1 MLDQAESLRR
11 LASGEKNDFNNR
23 KKARIITITSGKG
36 GVGKSNFVVNLAI
49 SLQRQGQKVM
59 IFDAD
64 IGMGNDDVLM
74 GIYPKYNVLDLMKG
88 GMSIE
93 DVLVDGPEGIKLLP
107 GGSGLNNIEDLQQNE
122 REGFLEKIE
131 NIEGFDY
138 IFIDTGAGISRS
150 VLAFIA
156 CADDVIIVTTPEPT
170 SLTDAYSL
178 LKAVKYFKINKDTSI
193 VVNRTFHKG
202 EGEETF
208 FKFQRAVGRFLKL
221 ETKYLGCIDDDRKL
235 VMAVREQS
243 PVVISY
249 PNSNAAKC
257 IKDISKKIIN
267 EKRQQKGSGVE
278 GLFKRLFNIFS

>member
-49 SLQRQGQKVM
+49 SLQRQGKKVM

-122 REGFLEKIE
+122 REVFLKKIE

-156 CADDVIIVTTPEPT
+156 CSDDVIIVTTPEPT

-178 LKAVKYFKINKDTSI
+178 LKAVKHFKINKDTSI

-208 FKFQRAVGRFLKL
+208 FKFK
-221 ETKYLGCIDDDRKL
+221 
-235 VMAVREQS
+235 EQ
-243 PVVISY
+243 
-249 PNSNAAKC
+249 
-257 IKDISKKIIN
+257 
-267 EKRQQKGSGVE
+267 
-278 GLFKRLFNIFS
+278 

>member
-11 LASGEKNDFNNR
+11 LASGETNNIKNK

-49 SLQRQGQKVM
+49 SLQRQGKKVM

-74 GIYPKYNVLDLMKG
+74 GIYPKYNVLDLMKK

-93 DVLVDGPEGIKLLP
+93 EVLVDGPEGIKLLP
-107 GGSGLNNIEDLQQNE
+107 GGSGLNNIEDLQQHE
-122 REGFLEKIE
+122 RDQFLKKIE

-150 VLAFIA
+150 VLAFIS
-156 CADDVIIVTTPEPT
+156 CSDEIIIVTTPEPT

-178 LKAVKYFKINKDTSI
+178 LKAVKHFKIDKETNI
-193 VVNRTFHKG
+193 VVNRTFDKG

-208 FKFQRAVGRFLKL
+208 IKFQRAVSKFIKI
-221 ETKYLGCIDDDRKL
+221 ETKYLGCIADDRKL

-249 PNSNAAKC
+249 PNSDAAKC
-257 IKDISKKIIN
+257 IKQIGEKLMN
-267 EKRQQKGSGVE
+267 EKTEKRGSGAE

>member
-1 MLDQAESLRR
+1 MLDQAESLRK
-11 LASGEKNDFNNR
+11 LANGGANDFSNR

-36 GVGKSNFVVNLAI
+36 GVGKSNLVVNLAI

-74 GIYPKYNVLDLMKG
+74 GIYPRYNVLDLMKG
-88 GMSIE
+88 DMSIE
-93 DVLVDGPEGIKLLP
+93 DVLVDGPEGIKLLS
-107 GGSGLNNIEDLQQNE
+107 GGSGLNNIEDLQQHE
-122 REGFLEKIE
+122 REQFLKKIE
-131 NIEGFDY
+131 NIKGFDY

-178 LKAVKYFKINKDTSI
+178 LKAVKHFKINKETSI
-193 VVNRTFHKG
+193 VVNRIFEKN
-202 EGEETF
+202 EGEQTF
-208 FKFQRAVGRFLKL
+208 FKVQRAVGKFLKL
-221 ETKYLGCIDDDRKL
+221 EIKYLGSIDDDRKL

-249 PNSNAAKC
+249 PNSNVAKC
-257 IKDISKKIIN
+257 IKEISEKIIN
-267 EKRQQKGSGVE
+267 EKKQTKGSGAE

>member
-1 MLDQAESLRR
+1 MLDQAERLRR
-11 LASGEKNDFNNR
+11 LANGDGNDLIAK
-23 KKARIITITSGKG
+23 KKARIITVTSGKG

-49 SLQRQGQKVM
+49 SLQSIGEKVL

-74 GIYPKYNVLDLMKG
+74 GIYPRYNVLDLMKG
-88 GMSIE
+88 GMAIE

-107 GGSGLNNIEDLQQNE
+107 GGSGLNNIEDLQENE
-122 REGFLEKIE
+122 REQFLKKIE

-156 CADDVIIVTTPEPT
+156 CSDDIVIVTTPEPT

-178 LKAVKYFKINKDTSI
+178 LKAVKHFKIKKETSI
-193 VVNRTFHKG
+193 VVNRTFDKG
-202 EGEETF
+202 EGEQTF
-208 FKFQRAVGRFLKL
+208 FKFKKAVERFLNL
-221 ETKYLGCIDDDRKL
+221 EVKYLGCIDDDRKL

-249 PNSNAAKC
+249 PNSNASRC
-257 IKDISKKIIN
+257 IKEISRKIKN
-267 EKRQQKGSGVE
+267 GENDKKGSGVE

>member
-1 MLDQAESLRR
+1 MLDQAESLRH
-11 LASGEKNDFNNR
+11 LVNNDINNSG
-23 KKARIITITSGKG
+23 KKAKIITITSGKG

-49 SLQRQGQKVM
+49 SLQKQGQKVM

-74 GIYPKYNVLDLMKG
+74 GIYPRYNVLDLIKG
-88 GMSIE
+88 NMSIE
-93 DVLVDGPEGIKLLP
+93 NVLVNGPEGVMLLP
-107 GGSGLNNIEDLQQNE
+107 GGSGLNNIEDISQYD
-122 REGFLEKIE
+122 REKFLKKIE
-131 NIEGFDY
+131 DIEGFDY

-150 VLAFIA
+150 VLAFIS
-156 CADDVIIVTTPEPT
+156 CSDNVIIVTTPEPT

-178 LKAVKYFKINKDTSI
+178 LKAVKHFKIKKEINI
-193 VVNRTFHKG
+193 VVNRTLDKY

-208 FKFQRAVGRFLKL
+208 FKFQNAVDRFLKS
-221 ETKYLGCIDDDRKL
+221 EVKYLGCIDDDRKL
-235 VMAVREQS
+235 VMAVREQK

-257 IKDISKKIIN
+257 IKDISKKILDSKD
-267 EKRQQKGSGVE
+267 EKKGSGAE

>member
-1 MLDQAESLRR
+1 MLDQAESLRI
-11 LASGEKNDFNNR
+11 LASGGTLADSNR

-49 SLQRQGQKVM
+49 SLQKQGEKVM

-74 GIYPKYNVLDLMKG
+74 GIYPRYNVLDLMSG

-93 DVLVDGPEGIKLLP
+93 DVLVDGPGGVKLLP
-107 GGSGLNNIEDLQQNE
+107 GGSGLNNIEDLQQHE
-122 REGFLEKIE
+122 REQFLKKIE
-131 NIEGFDY
+131 SIEGFDY

-150 VLAFIA
+150 VLAFIS
-156 CADDVIIVTTPEPT
+156 CCDEVIIVTTPEPT

-178 LKAVKYFKINKDTSI
+178 LKAVKHFKISKEVNI
-193 VVNRTFHKG
+193 VVNRTFEKS
-202 EGEETF
+202 EGEQTF
-208 FKFQRAVGRFLKL
+208 NKFNRAVERFLKV
-221 ETKYLGCIDDDRKL
+221 ETNYLGCIDDDRKL

-249 PNSNAAKC
+249 PNSNAAKS
-257 IKDISKKIIN
+257 IKAISEKVIN
-267 EKRQQKGSGVE
+267 KGSEIKGSGVE

>member
-1 MLDQAESLRR
+1 MLDQAESLRK
-11 LASGEKNDFNNR
+11 LASGEDNDLGNK

-49 SLQRQGQKVM
+49 SLQRQEQKVM

-74 GIYPKYNVLDLMKG
+74 GIYPKYNVLDLMQG

-93 DVLVDGPEGIKLLP
+93 EVLVNGPEGVKLLP
-107 GGSGLNNIEDLQQNE
+107 GGSGLNNIEDLEQYE
-122 REGFLEKIE
+122 REQFLKKIE
-131 NIEGFDY
+131 SIEGFDY

-156 CADDVIIVTTPEPT
+156 CSDDIVIVTTPEPT

-178 LKAVKYFKINKDTSI
+178 LKAVKHFKIDKETSI
-193 VVNRTFHKG
+193 VVNRTFDKS

-208 FKFQRAVGRFLKL
+208 VKFNRAVEKFLKL
-221 ETKYLGCIDDDRKL
+221 KTKYLGCIADDRKL
-235 VMAVREQS
+235 VMAVREQN
-243 PVVISY
+243 PIVISY
-249 PNSNAAKC
+249 PNSEAAKC
-257 IKDISKKIIN
+257 IKEISKKIAYGEN
-267 EKRQQKGSGVE
+267 EKKGSGVE